1 MKGNDRTEVCTMRSE
16 LRRQTGK
23 AASDERSTAQTK
35 CKEIFLTHH
44 ILKWQNTADAKG
56 LVLKSN

>member
-1 MKGNDRTEVCTMRSE
+1 MRSE